1 MFFLYRCVDSE
12 LCLKYFQSS
21 LNSSVDELEIQAGCP
36 QPQKKFDPRNNLLPT
51 KVCCHESKIRE
62 NTDDSDS
69 ILGDEPHTVLL
80 FLKGTDT
87 IIGGASLITPKLVI
101 SAAHKIE

>member
-1 MFFLYRCVDSE
+1 M
-12 LCLKYFQSS
+12 KHFQSS
-21 LNSSVDELEIQAGCP
+21 LKSSVDELEKQAGCP

-62 NTDDSDS
+62 NTDDSIFS
-69 ILGDEPHTVLL
+69 EGPHTVLL

-87 IIGGASLITPKLVI
+87 IIGSASLITPKLVI
-101 SAAHKIE
+101 TAAHKIE

>member
-1 MFFLYRCVDSE
+1 MPFKNVLCFFLYRCVDSE

-62 NTDDSDS
+62 NTDDS
-69 ILGDEPHTVLL
+69 ILAGPD
-80 FLKGTDT
+80 
-87 IIGGASLITPKLVI
+87 PKEIDKVI
-101 SAAHKIE
+101 

>member
-1 MFFLYRCVDSE
+1 MFFPYRCVDSE
-12 LCLKYFQSS
+12 LCVKHFQSS
-21 LNSSVDELEIQAGCP
+21 LKSSVDELEVQAGCP
-36 QPQKKFDPRNNLLPT
+36 QPQKKFDPRNTLLPT

-62 NTDDSDS
+62 NTDDS
-69 ILGDEPHTVLL
+69 IFGEGPHTVLL

-101 SAAHKIE
+101 TAAHKIE